1 MDRVRGWRGWWPFG
15 LLAVGLVVAGLAGL
29 LVPHE
34 PSGHW
39 SGHVGSGLIAA
50 GQLVALLVGGVLAR
64 RRLSPLLLLPLAAIA
79 AGLILEVVGNLRVAT
94 SIWRT
99 PYGDEEVARIGS
111 SFAGFDAG
119 HALAGQG
126 DLLVVLGGIAFAV
139 ILGLFVPPPL
149 EDPIAGPLLF
159 LEPTAGSLQVGDRR
173 VLGGLLDDLADGPL
187 DLPGREHEPLEL
199 LPDDRL
205 DPSPTGEHAQASRR
219 LWPTLLHHEGIA

>member
-139 ILGLFVPPPL
+139 ILGLTRRVGPGAAVAGVVLSVIPPPW
-149 EDPIAGPLLF
+149 I
-159 LEPTAGSLQVGDRR
+159 
-173 VLGGLLDDLADGPL
+173 
-187 DLPGREHEPLEL
+187 LPGCGVVFL
-199 LPDDRL
+199 LACLLRPAARAVGS
-205 DPSPTGEHAQASRR
+205 DPVPGSPGGSVRATGG
-219 LWPTLLHHEGIA
+219 P